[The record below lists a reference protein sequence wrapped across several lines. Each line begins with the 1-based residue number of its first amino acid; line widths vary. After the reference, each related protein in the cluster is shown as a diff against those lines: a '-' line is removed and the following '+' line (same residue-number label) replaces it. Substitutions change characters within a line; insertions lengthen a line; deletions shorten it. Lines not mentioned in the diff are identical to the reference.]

1 VAFGI
6 DHIGKEILKG
16 SYHNRRRRRNAG
28 GSYHAQAQVT
38 ARKEHAAQEAKTNGS
53 PYHAQAQVRQRNR
66 LAGQRRAHSLL
77 RGSRSLLL
85 ENEPPEVAG
94 LFAAGGVRPPPHL
107 LKTNPAAY
115 RAAEGIRLST
125 LPSDNLVE
133 PEDLTNAILLASGA
147 GDLFKLAKGG
157 AEVGAEALGATAAKQ
172 AASSAETKT
181 LADALK
187 AIPGKAIAKRAG
199 ARTAIRGTTRR
210 AAQKIEPEAFRGA
223 RTAISRRATQTAEK
237 LPTPLRVGG
246 KVAGKAASLPVRHPL
261 TAPIGLQAPVALFKG
276 DPKAL
281 LEPLEGKGVEASIAG
296 AAGHLAPIAGEAVS
310 LPASVLPTAYLVGK
324 AGTSALQ
331 GNSKELDE
339 LKAQYLKT
347 GFLPALAA
355 GNPSEALKRL
365 GEHPLYSALEASG
378 AAAVAGRGAGALLRE
393 ASGGH
398 LAGTERAPLPIE
410 GTPLNI
416 QRRYSRDAFRQIA
429 QRGFDRTRAG
439 RRIRPDTF
447 RGRHYLKEAANR
459 FESGEEAIRKA
470 HIHEDMKALR
480 KTLPKKWG
488 RIDRKSAEVVNLAV
502 ERIIRH
508 PETFS
513 GDLPKYREMLEVA
526 AKQLG
531 PDGKPVLD
539 RYQMTNNKALLKQI
553 KAAES
558 MGPERIHGTVHAA
571 NQFIAL
577 QHPILQE
584 MIDLKLID
592 PQQAAKASA
601 ISFGRVHMG
610 AGYKDGIG
618 VVDRHGK
625 PLSLED
631 ITAEM
636 QRQGIEP
643 PGFLSHRAPTAGDFY
658 QSNVGGA
665 MLEKGARTGESVAT
679 GSQVG
684 GIEALVRQL
693 RRSRGLVDRAKA
705 WNKAVTRFGIEVKGV
720 ETWADAKRVLKD
732 PQRYGLDPRTQPVA
746 VPRHPFAAK
755 KNEVMGALEHQ
766 SPDIAGE
773 SASEIVAGA
782 LSDALK
788 GKPLNDK
795 TPVVF
800 FPAKVAEQLREGATP
815 AGGGLRGFQA
825 GTTLFTRTV
834 LPFSPG
840 WYIGNSVDNALRTAF
855 AGINPAHFLLGSKV
869 KRELSP
875 EAQAELLAG
884 AHYSSQ
890 AALNPHRSIESVVR
904 GYDPLSKGIRQATEW
919 SHHHG
924 WKQAVVKL
932 GPKLLGKSSDY
943 LIAVNSFLTEDLP
956 QRGALGKLALAE
968 MKDTQGSWLKALVHQ
983 KEIAK
988 DFANKAVNPDKMI
1001 RFQKDLELVYG
1012 NYTRMSP
1019 AARKFLRNISPFWTW
1034 FRAAYKFVYLTM
1046 PAHRPIATAALT
1058 AGSRATQPTR
1068 EEYGLDKEG
1077 EKPLPPFMQ
1086 GGIPLPGGGIF
1097 PTSSYTSF
1105 GYASN
1110 PVEALSK
1117 LPFPQFQGVVE
1128 ALRGRDW
1135 KGEPLEGGDSNKIL
1149 TALWTLGTGFIP
1161 GAPLIAE
1168 DSEGKRSLV
1177 PHIPNLPHSYDKG
1190 YVNYKR
1196 TPTQQITVP
1205 ASGSSSGSS
1214 SSAPWKSSSSSSGTA
1229 PWKTSS
1235 SSSSGTAPWK

>member
-1 VAFGI
+1 MAFGI
-6 DHIGKEILKG
+6 SHIGKETLKG
-16 SYHNRRRRRNAG
+16 SYHQRRRRRNNAG
-28 GSYHAQAQVT
+28 AYHAQAQVQ
-38 ARKEHAAQEAKTNGS
+38 ARKEHAALESKTSGS
-53 PYHAQAQVRQRNR
+53 SYHAPAQVKATR
-66 LAGQRRAHSLL
+66 RRARYEAAHPMSVL
-77 RGSRSLLL
+77 RGRIFHGKTTSSGFDPLSAVSSVAGTAAGLLVPNDPTGITTKNPARDL
-85 ENEPPEVAG
+85 VEEEVKNIGEVAKANYPNVFG
-94 LFAAGGVRPPPHL
+94 GKADIRHVLPHAPTSKELQAAATIASPLPAGEADRLPAL
-107 LKTNPAAY
+107 LK
-115 RAAEGIRLST
+115 
-125 LPSDNLVE
+125 
-133 PEDLTNAILLASGA
+133 LL
-147 GDLFKLAKGG
+147 DKGPLRRG
-157 AEVGAEALGATAAKQ
+157 VG
-172 AASSAETKT
+172 
-181 LADALK
+181 
-187 AIPGKAIAKRAG
+187 RV
-199 ARTAIRGTTRR
+199 
-210 AAQKIEPEAFRGA
+210 AQKIEPEALRGA
-223 RTAISRRATQTAEK
+223 RTAISRRAAQTAEK

-246 KVAGKAASLPVRHPL
+246 KVAGRAASVPIKHPF

-324 AGTSALQ
+324 AGASALQ
-331 GNSKELDE
+331 GDSKELDE
-339 LKAQYLKT
+339 LKKQYLAT
-347 GFLPALAA
+347 GFLPALAS
-355 GNPSEALKRL
+355 GSPSEALKRL
-365 GEHPLYSALEASG
+365 GEHPLYSGLEASG
-378 AAAVAGRGAGALLRE
+378 LASVLGRGAGAAIRE
-393 ASGGH
+393 ASGGKY
-398 LAGTERAPLPIE
+398 AGTERASLPIE

-416 QRRYSRDAFRQIA
+416 QRRYSRDAVRQVF

-439 RRIRPDTF
+439 RRINPDTH

-470 HIHEDMKALR
+470 HIHQDMKALK

-513 GDLPKYREMLEVA
+513 EDIPKYREMLEVA

-531 PDGKPVLD
+531 PDGKPALD
-539 RYQMTNNKALLKQI
+539 RYQLANNKALLKQI

-558 MGPERIHGTVHAA
+558 FGPERIHGTVHAA
-571 NQFIAL
+571 NQFIEL

-592 PQQAAKASA
+592 PEQAAKASA
-601 ISFGRVHMG
+601 ISFARVHHG
-610 AGYKDGIG
+610 AGYKEGVG
-618 VVDRHGK
+618 VVDQHGN
-625 PLSLED
+625 PLPLEA
-631 ITAEM
+631 IQAEM
-636 QRQGIEP
+636 KRQEIEP

-720 ETWADAKRVLKD
+720 ETWADAKRVLRD
-732 PQRYGLDPRTQPVA
+732 PERYGLDPRAQPVA
-746 VPRHPFAAK
+746 VPRHPFMAK
-755 KNEVMGALEHQ
+755 KAEIEGALEHQ
-766 SPDIAGE
+766 SPEIAGE
-773 SASEIVAGA
+773 EASAIVQSA
-782 LSDALK
+782 LDDALK
-788 GKPLNDK
+788 GKLEDS

-815 AGGGLRGFQA
+815 AGGGLRGMQA
-825 GTTLFTRTV
+825 ATSLFTRTV

-855 AGINPAHFLLGSKV
+855 AGINPAHFLIGSKV
-869 KRELSP
+869 RKELSP
-875 EAQAELLAG
+875 EHQAELLAG

-890 AALNPHRSIESVVR
+890 AALNPHRSIEAVVR
-904 GYDPLSKGIRQATEW
+904 GYDPVSKGIRQATEW
-919 SHHHG
+919 SHRHG
-924 WKQAVVKL
+924 WKQAVVKF

-943 LIAVNSFLTEDLP
+943 FIAVNSFLTEDLP

-988 DFANKAVNPDKMI
+988 DFANKAVDPDKMI
-1001 RFQKDLELVYG
+1001 QFQKDLELVYG

-1019 AARKFLRNISPFWTW
+1019 AARKLLRNISPFWTW

-1077 EKPLPPFMQ
+1077 NRPLPSFMQ

-1097 PTSSYTSF
+1097 PTASYTSF

-1110 PVEALSK
+1110 PVEALAK

-1135 KGEPLEGGDSNKIL
+1135 KGEPLSGGDSNKIL

-1161 GAPLIAE
+1161 GAPLFATE
-1168 DSEGKRSLV
+1168 EEGKRVLG
-1177 PHIPNLPHSYDKG
+1177 PHLPKPPHSYDAG

-1214 SSAPWKSSSSSSGTA
+1214 GSAPWKSSSSSSSGTA